1 MANNDIIKIIKN
13 KIALNKFID
22 IEEFL
27 KLSLYENKNGF
38 YKKLDNSNFELIGSK
53 GHFITSPEISQMF
66 GELIAIWI
74 IDFCIKLNTSIIN
87 LVELGPGKGTLM
99 NDILRV
105 INSQKFKQIKI
116 NLFFLETSK
125 KLSQIQSK
133 QINDFNFKKS
143 WYKDFSKLKINLIN
157 YPVIFIANEFFDCLP
172 IQQYTLNENSNLWE
186 KVCLK
191 LKGNQLYF
199 DQVQVTKY
207 ENIMINKIKSFHK
220 TNNKKNSFIEYSP
233 MTSEIISQI
242 SEIIKSFDGCAL
254 LIDYGKNN
262 PYGNTIQAVFKNKRV
277 SLLDKIG
284 NCDYS
289 SLVDFSNMDK
299 IAKDKGLFVY
309 PTVSQREFLL
319 KLGIKQRAENLSNN
333 ASPLQKRYILSCLDR
348 LISKKQMGEIF
359 KVFCMTKSKLNLL
372 GFNN

>member
-1 MANNDIIKIIKN
+1 MVNSNIIKIIKN

-22 IEEFL
+22 VEEFL
-27 KLSLYENKNGF
+27 RLALYENKNGF
-38 YKKLDNSNFELIGSK
+38 YKKLDNSNFQLIGSK

-74 IDFCIKLNTSIIN
+74 IDFCKKLDTSIIN

-99 NDILRV
+99 NDVLRV
-105 INSQKFKQIKI
+105 INNQKFKQIKI
-116 NLFFLETSK
+116 NLSFLETSK
-125 KLSQIQSK
+125 KLSQIQCK
-133 QINDFNFKKS
+133 QISNFNIKKS
-143 WYKDFSKLKINLIN
+143 WYQSFSNLKINLIK

-172 IQQYTLNENSNLWE
+172 IQQYTLKEDSNSWK

-191 LKGNQLYF
+191 LKDNQLYF
-199 DQVQVTKY
+199 DQVLVTKY
-207 ENIMINKIKSFHK
+207 ENILINKIKSFHK
-220 TNNKKNSFIEYSP
+220 INNKKNCFIEYSP
-233 MTSEIISQI
+233 MASKIISQI
-242 SEIIKSFDGCAL
+242 SETIKSFDGCAL
-254 LIDYGKNN
+254 LIDYGKSN
-262 PYGNTIQAVFKNKRV
+262 PCGNTIQAVYKNKKV

-309 PTVSQREFLL
+309 PTISQRDFLL

-333 ASPLQKRYILSCLDR
+333 ASPIEKRNILSSLDR

-359 KVFCMTKSKLNLL
+359 KVFCITKNKLNLL